1 VGDVIQR
8 HVGGRV
14 RVLVNADGDHPRLWT
29 PPQRLHFIE
38 KKARHGDHFSMG
50 CLW

>member
-14 RVLVNADGDHPRLWT
+14 RVLVNADGDHPT